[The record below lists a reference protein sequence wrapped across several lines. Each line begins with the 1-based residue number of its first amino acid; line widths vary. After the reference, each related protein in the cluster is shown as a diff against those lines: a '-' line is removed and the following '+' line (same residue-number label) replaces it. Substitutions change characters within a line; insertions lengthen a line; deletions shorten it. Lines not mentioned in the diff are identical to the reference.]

1 MQYALKPLTAALAL
15 ILALFA
21 ATIFAAPAALAQGSG
36 QFAGDTVAVTF
47 ELEVNGGVPG
57 WQFFHVEHG
66 GGSAGEMPLCTTH
79 TEKPGPMCET
89 GGVYTASMEVPA
101 GKPVNFEFVR
111 DGDPGPS
118 ETFASESRSFA
129 QDTTVHASY
138 DFPEV
143 GPPEPAGPSGNAG
156 DQYTGA
162 EDQYAAEDAGA
173 VEAEDGSEDLPP
185 VLPDTGGLPLV
196 LLGAILI
203 SAGAGLALLSR
214 RLL

>member
-1 MQYALKPLTAALAL
+1 MQYVLRPLTALAL

-21 ATIFAAPAALAQGSG
+21 ATALAAPAALAQGSG
-36 QFAGDTVAVTF
+36 QSAGDTVTVTF

-66 GGSAGEMPLCTTH
+66 GGSAGEMALCTTH
-79 TEKPGPMCET
+79 TERPGPLCET
-89 GGVYTASMEVPA
+89 GSVYTSSMEVPA
-101 GKPVNFEFVR
+101 GEAVSFEFVR

-118 ETFASESRSFA
+118 ETFASESRSFT
-129 QDTTVHASY
+129 QDTTVRTSY

-143 GPPEPAGPSGNAG
+143 GPPEPAAPSDSSG

-162 EDQYAAEDAGA
+162 EEQYAAEDAGT
-173 VEAEDGSEDLPP
+173 VEAEDGSGDLPP
-185 VLPDTGGLPLV
+185 VLPDTGGLPL
-196 LLGAILI
+196 LLVGAALI
-203 SAGAGLALLSR
+203 FGGAGLALLGR

>member
-1 MQYALKPLTAALAL
+1 MQYVLKPLTALAL

-21 ATIFAAPAALAQGSG
+21 ATALAATAALAQGSG
-36 QFAGDTVAVTF
+36 QSTGDTVTVTF

-57 WQFFHVEHG
+57 WQYFHVEHG
-66 GGSAGEMPLCTTH
+66 GGSAGEMALCTTH
-79 TEKPGPMCET
+79 TERPGPMCET

-101 GKPVNFEFVR
+101 GEAVNFEFVR

-118 ETFASESRSFA
+118 ETFASESRAFT

-143 GPPEPAGPSGNAG
+143 GPPEPAEPSGNTG

-162 EDQYAAEDAGA
+162 EAQYAAEDAGA
-173 VEAEDGSEDLPP
+173 VEAEDGSDDLPP

-196 LLGAILI
+196 LVGAALVF
-203 SAGAGLALLSR
+203 AGAGLALLSR
-214 RLL
+214 RLM

>member
-1 MQYALKPLTAALAL
+1 MQHALKPLTAALAL

-21 ATIFAAPAALAQGSG
+21 ATALAAPAAQAQGSG
-36 QFAGDTVAVTF
+36 QSAKETVTVTF

-57 WQFFHVEHG
+57 WQYFHVEQS
-66 GGSAGEMPLCTTH
+66 GGSAGEMALCTTH
-79 TEKPGPMCET
+79 TERPGPMCET
-89 GGVYTASMEVPA
+89 GGVYAASTEVPA
-101 GKPVNFEFVR
+101 GKPVSFEFVR

-129 QDTTVHASY
+129 QDATVHASY

-143 GPPEPAGPSGNAG
+143 GPPEPAEPSGNAG

-162 EDQYAAEDAGA
+162 EDQYTAED
-173 VEAEDGSEDLPP
+173 SEDLPP
-185 VLPDTGGLPLV
+185 VLPDTGGLPL
-196 LLGAILI
+196 LLIGAALI
-203 SAGAGLALLSR
+203 FGGAGLALLGR